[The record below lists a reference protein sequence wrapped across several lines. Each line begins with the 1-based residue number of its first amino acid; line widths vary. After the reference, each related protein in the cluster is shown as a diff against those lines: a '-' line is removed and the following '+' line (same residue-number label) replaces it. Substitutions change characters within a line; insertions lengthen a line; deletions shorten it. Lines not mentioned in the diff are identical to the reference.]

1 MDKAEGLF
9 GEALNSGADLFRYLA
24 VCSLIVCAAAW
35 PGVMASQEEM
45 PATASVRPVF
55 LFMLSNDVIQREIGL
70 SGEQKE
76 QLSALTREYVS
87 IASERRGRRL
97 ASTESMHRVDGTDE
111 SNVAVRKLEDK
122 VRAVLLPA
130 QLTRL
135 EQLRLQTRAVWAFFE
150 RPVHERLALDQEFL
164 ATAKS
169 IIQASETECQQL
181 AAQVRT
187 SQLSVKE
194 VIPRVD
200 QIRREAFLRVVA
212 LLTPE
217 QRREF
222 YCLLGE
228 KPAFDPMKLRFRLVL
243 NEDAQ

>member
-1 MDKAEGLF
+1 MDKTGGLF
-9 GEALNSGADLFRYLA
+9 GDALNMGAAWFRYLA
-24 VCSLIVCAAAW
+24 VRGLIVCAAAW
-35 PGVMASQEEM
+35 AGAAASPEEM
-45 PATASVRPVF
+45 PATASVRPVS
-55 LFMLSNDVIQREIGL
+55 LFMLSNDVIQHEIGL

-87 IASERRGRRL
+87 IERERHGRRL
-97 ASTESMHRVDGTDE
+97 ASTESGHRVDGTDE
-111 SNVAVRKLEDK
+111 SNDAVRELEDK

-135 EQLRLQTRAVWAFFE
+135 DQLRLQARAVWAFFE
-150 RPVHERLALDQEFL
+150 RPVQERLALDQEFL
-164 ATAKS
+164 ASAKG

-181 AAQVRT
+181 AAKVRT

-200 QIRREAFLRVVA
+200 QIRREAFVRVVA

-222 YCLLGE
+222 CCLLGE
-228 KPAFDPMKLRFRLVL
+228 KPAFDPMNLRFRLVL
-243 NEDAQ
+243 NEDAR